1 MPRVLK
7 TPKPDVLLN
16 DFGGSALVY
25 RVRFWIDDFEKDDIT
40 RDEVRTAIFYEFHRR
55 GIEIPWPIQV
65 EYHRHEEAPS
75 PVAQLQS
82 YAAAIGAVPV
92 FATLSVEGHTA
103 LAKASRER
111 LFGNGETVVREGDP
125 GASMFIIQRGRVA
138 ITVGSDQ
145 REVAVTQAGGY
156 FGEMSLL
163 TGDPR
168 TATVTARGDCTVLE
182 ISADA
187 FREYVQQNPGV
198 IDRLA
203 MAAAERRKALDQ
215 TRAAAGT
222 VSSEHLS
229 LAQKMR
235 RFFGLG

>member
-1 MPRVLK
+1 M
-7 TPKPDVLLN
+7 
-16 DFGGSALVY
+16 
-25 RVRFWIDDFEKDDIT
+25 
-40 RDEVRTAIFYEFHRR
+40 
-55 GIEIPWPIQV
+55 
-65 EYHRHEEAPS
+65 
-75 PVAQLQS
+75 QS
-82 YAAAIGAVPV
+82 YAAAIAAVPV
-92 FATLSVEGHTA
+92 FATLPADAHNA

-111 LFGNGETVVREGDP
+111 LFAHGETIVREGDP
-125 GASMFIIQRGRVA
+125 GASMFIVQQGRVA
-138 ITVGSDQ
+138 ITVGPER

-168 TATVTARGDCTVLE
+168 TATVTARGDCLVVE

-187 FREYVQQNPGV
+187 FREYVQQNPAV
-198 IDRLA
+198 IDRMA

-215 TRAAAGT
+215 TRAAGSMSAGG
-222 VSSEHLS
+222 EHLS